1 LLRRAFFIDGQWVD
15 VVLMSMLHPS
25 RVNRQQPEAYA
36 DPAQSTAPQPGRTEE
51 PARARLAERA
61 TQVAELPRR
70 TRPFAYPRS
79 PDGSGEPPT
88 ERGAEPRP
96 RMVDR
101 PAEAPRQNRP
111 PSYQHS
117 PDGSGEPP
125 SDAGDEALR
134 SRAAERPAAVQEAPR
149 RDRGRPFRE
158 NPTSPSAPPGRTRP
172 W

>member
-1 LLRRAFFIDGQWVD
+1 
-15 VVLMSMLHPS
+15 VLMSMLHPS
-25 RVNRQQPEAYA
+25 RVNRQQPAAYA
-36 DPAQSTAPQPGRTEE
+36 EPAHGMAPQPSRTEE
-51 PARARLAERA
+51 PARPRLAERA
-61 TQVAELPRR
+61 TPVAELPRR

-79 PDGSGEPPT
+79 PDGFGEPSS
-88 ERGAEPRP
+88 ECGVEPRP

-101 PAEAPRQNRP
+101 RAEAPRQNRP

-125 SDAGDEALR
+125 PDPADEALR
-134 SRAAERPAAVQEAPR
+134 SRVAERPEAVQEALR

-158 NPTSPSAPPGRTRP
+158 NPASPSAPPGRTRP